1 MDDKNPKSSSP
12 WSPLK
17 IAVFRSLW
25 IATIFSNIGIWIHD
39 VGAGWL
45 MTSLAPS
52 PLMVSL
58 VQTAG
63 TLPMFLLALPA
74 GALAD
79 IIDKRKLLIV
89 AQFWMLTVALSL
101 GAITYYEIG
110 TAGSLLLL
118 TFLLNLGAAM
128 SMPAWQSITPLLVP
142 RSDLPQALALN
153 SMGINISRTIGPA
166 LGGYIISLFGP
177 YMAFV
182 LNAASFSFVIV
193 ILYRWKQTTKENN
206 LPAESLFNAIR
217 LGLRFTRHSTEL
229 RSVIIRTAAFIIPA
243 SALWALLPLA
253 TKKLLGGGSS
263 DYGILLT
270 CIGAGAVMG
279 AILLPRLKTKF
290 GVDSLVAA
298 GILLLA
304 SGFIVLGFVP
314 VFGWVCVALFVGGMA
329 WLTLLSSLN
338 VAAQTS
344 VPSWVRARAMAI
356 YFMLVFFGGMA
367 VGSLMWGTLAS
378 IVGIPMALLVAAVG
392 LVIGLSATYRHRLAG
407 REELNLAPS
416 MHWPAPAVNLEPDY
430 DDGPV
435 LVTIEHIID
444 PVHSEQFVEAMEGVR
459 KGRLRDGAIHWG
471 LFQDLENPKRY
482 VENFIVESWAEHL
495 RQHERVT
502 KEDQIAQETA
512 RNFYVEST
520 PPKVAHLIYRALKK

>member
-1 MDDKNPKSSSP
+1 MKNKSAPSSA

-25 IATIFSNIGIWIHD
+25 IAAIFSHIGTWIHD

-79 IIDKRKLLIV
+79 IIDKRKLLI
-89 AQFWMLTVALSL
+89 ASQFWMLAVALSL
-101 GAITYYEIG
+101 SAITYYEIG

-128 SMPAWQSITPLLVP
+128 SMPAWQSITPLLVSRP
-142 RSDLPQALALN
+142 DLPQAVALN
-153 SMGINISRTIGPA
+153 SMGINISRAIGPA
-166 LGGYIISLFGP
+166 LGGYIISIFGP
-177 YMAFV
+177 YMVFA
-182 LNAASFSFVIV
+182 LNGVSFLFVIG
-193 ILYRWKQTTKENN
+193 ILYRWNMAPKEST
-206 LPAESLFNAIR
+206 LPAESFISAMR
-217 LGLRFTRHSTEL
+217 LGLRFTRHSAEL

-253 TKKLLGGGSS
+253 TKKLLGGGAS

-270 CIGAGAVMG
+270 CIGAGAVLG
-279 AILLPRLKTKF
+279 ATLLPRLKTKF
-290 GVDSLVAA
+290 TVDSLVAV
-298 GILLLA
+298 GILLMAA
-304 SGFIVLGFVP
+304 SLVGLGFVP
-314 VFGWVCVALFVGGMA
+314 VFGWVCVAMFATGMA

-344 VPSWVRARAMAI
+344 VPNWVRARAMAI
-356 YFMLVFFGGMA
+356 YFMLFFFGGMA
-367 VGSLMWGTLAS
+367 VGSLGWGALAS
-378 IVGIPMALLVAAVG
+378 TVGIPMALLVAAVSLVVG
-392 LVIGLSATYRHRLAG
+392 LAATYRHRLAG
-407 REELNLAPS
+407 REELNLATS
-416 MHWPAPAVNLEPDY
+416 MHWPAPAVTLEPEH

-435 LVTIEHIID
+435 LVTIEHIIE
-444 PVHSEQFVEAMEGVR
+444 PVNSAKFMEAMEEVR
-459 KGRLRDGAIHWG
+459 KGRLRDGAFHWG
-471 LFQDLENPKRY
+471 LFQDLENPQRF
-482 VENFIVESWAEHL
+482 VENFIVESWTEHL

-502 KEDQIAQETA
+502 EEDKIVQETA
-512 RNFYVEST
+512 REFHIESS
-520 PPKVAHLIYRALKK
+520 PPKVSHLIYKALKK